1 MRKIKNE
8 KLGFGTML
16 CYGVGALGEG
26 IGYNVFF
33 AFFIFF
39 MTTIAGISPAVAGAV
54 STIAVLWDAVTDPMI
69 GIWSDRTKNK
79 HGRRRPFIRWGS
91 LLFGLSIALLF
102 INVDLP
108 QNIKTVYYI
117 VINMIYWLAMTSC
130 VIPHTALGS
139 ELTNDFNDRTKLRSV
154 AVIFLNT
161 GTLIAT
167 SVPLLIV
174 SYFSNV
180 FGSDAKGWAATGMI
194 FGVLVILAYNIC
206 YIATNGLEARN
217 CNLDN
222 AGKEAGNGWS
232 GEFLRNALSAFK
244 NGDLRRL
251 LGITFFFNIAVTL
264 GSGLLVYVMTYVYG
278 YTEAKTSLF
287 YLVSGVAVI
296 VAVVPVGY
304 MARKLG
310 KKAIMA
316 GGLLLWAV
324 GFLVVGLLPK
334 NDVLMFV
341 FYPITY
347 FGNAA
352 YWTMI
357 YAMSYD
363 TSIAEQLKTGKRPDG
378 LYTSLIGLFMKFG
391 NALGTL
397 ILGIGLELVGFSS
410 AVAVQSESVLAG
422 IRYLF
427 AFGPVIVLVIA
438 AIPAVKYSMTRKKY
452 ELYCKALENKEAGLP
467 YDEPGISNQL

>member
-1 MRKIKNE
+1 
-8 KLGFGTML
+8 
-16 CYGVGALGEG
+16 
-26 IGYNVFF
+26 
-33 AFFIFF
+33 
-39 MTTIAGISPAVAGAV
+39 
-54 STIAVLWDAVTDPMI
+54 MI

-222 AGKEAGNGWS
+222 AGKEAGNGWA